1 MEITPEAAFEKGLSV
16 GKEGRAQGDMSIT
29 ACRHACPWP
38 KDDILR
44 RAYIRGWKVG
54 TGRVN
59 PEETPKII
67 STDDRK

>member
-1 MEITPEAAFEKGLSV
+1 METTPEAAFDKGFAV

-54 TGRVN
+54 TGRVVS
-59 PEETPKII
+59 EQTPNII
-67 STDDRK
+67 ITDDQK